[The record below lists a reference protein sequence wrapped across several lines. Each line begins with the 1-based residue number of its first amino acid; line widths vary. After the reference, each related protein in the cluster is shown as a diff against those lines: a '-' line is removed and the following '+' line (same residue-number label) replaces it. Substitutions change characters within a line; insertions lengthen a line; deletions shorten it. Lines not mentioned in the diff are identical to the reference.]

1 MLALFPGCSHAQ
13 VYPVLVAQ
21 HAKRNFTKHMV
32 NIGREMGNLQI
43 TTYTHTHAVMYLP
56 QIGLYQGL
64 PACLSTSLVSRW
76 KLDRYSVGL
85 NPMHYKY
92 ELDF

>member
-1 MLALFPGCSHAQ
+1 MLALFPGCSHTQ

-43 TTYTHTHAVMYLP
+43 ATYTHTHSHVSSSNRSLP
-56 QIGLYQGL
+56 RLACMSFYQFSVPVETRQIQCWPQPHAL
-64 PACLSTSLVSRW
+64 
-76 KLDRYSVGL
+76 
-85 NPMHYKY
+85 
-92 ELDF
+92 